1 MDILFNLHKLQ
12 FLVIH
17 VELQTNQMVLQ
28 PLLFFLKL
36 FYTKFN

>member
-1 MDILFNLHKLQ
+1 MDILFILHKLQ

-28 PLLFFLKL
+28 PFPFFLNL
-36 FYTKFN
+36 FYMKLS